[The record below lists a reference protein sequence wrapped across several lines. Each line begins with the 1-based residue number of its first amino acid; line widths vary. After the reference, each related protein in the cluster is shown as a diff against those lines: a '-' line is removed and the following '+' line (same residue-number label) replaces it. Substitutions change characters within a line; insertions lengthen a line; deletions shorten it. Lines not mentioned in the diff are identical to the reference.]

1 MKQTFLNR
9 KILAFLCLIISVPIF
24 ITIWHAFFSNDAD
37 PNQASFTLSGFRELL
52 SPLRL
57 NELLKIAG
65 RAFVVCLL
73 STFISFFVSYL
84 LMLYTSKWFQ
94 SIFFILITLPFLANE
109 SVRVFSW
116 QYVLSENGLFN
127 KILSSITGEEV
138 TFFNGSNNANVYI
151 IMIITCI
158 PFGIFINSASLGTI
172 PSIYWKASN
181 DLNLNS
187 FNRLFKVALPLSKFA
202 LLASVLIIFFIA
214 FSLSAEVNFLGGDSK
229 ISVRNLVLSLMSASK
244 FQSIFVLGLFI
255 TFLLIVIAVP
265 YKLSLRKKV
274 TYR

>member
-1 MKQTFLNR
+1 MKHKFLNR
-9 KILAFLCLIISVPIF
+9 KVLAILCLVILVPVF
-24 ITIWHAFFSNDAD
+24 ITIWLAFFSNDAI
-37 PNQASFTLSGFRELL
+37 PNQSSFTLSGFRDLL
-52 SPLRL
+52 TPLRL

-65 RAFVVCLL
+65 RALVVCLFSTLL
-73 STFISFFVSYL
+73 SFYISYL

-94 SIFFILITLPFLANE
+94 SLFFILITLPFLANE

-127 KILSSITGEEV
+127 KILSSIAGHEV
-138 TFFNGSNNANVYI
+138 TIFNGSNNANVYV

-172 PSIYWKASN
+172 PSIYWKTSN

-187 FNRLFKVALPLSKFA
+187 FNRLLKVALPLSKFA
-202 LLASVLIIFFIA
+202 LLASVFIIFFIA

-229 ISVRNLVLSLMSASK
+229 LSTRNLVLSLMSASK

-255 TFLLIVIAVP
+255 TFILFVIAAG
-265 YKLSLRKKV
+265 YKLSLRKRLI
-274 TYR
+274 Y